1 MLPTPSLSSTP
12 IPAPLTTWLD
22 RLESTLAQRIAPVRH
37 GKVVEAMGTLLKVG
51 GLDAMLGELCELYDH
66 NGALLQRAEVVGLT
80 HQCVM
85 LAPFGSVAGLS
96 RVTRVAGLGRLVAV
110 PVGPGLLGRVV
121 DVFGAPLDGL
131 GEVPHEGWRPVAC
144 VPPEPMTR
152 RLIDTAMPTG
162 VRAIDGLS
170 TIGEGQ
176 RVGIFAPA
184 GVGKSTLLGMLARG
198 TACDVNVIVLI
209 GERGREVREFI
220 ELTLGA
226 AGLARSV
233 VVCATAERS
242 ALERA
247 RAAQTGTALAEYFRD
262 QGMRVML
269 MMDSL
274 TRFARAQRELGLA
287 LGEPPA
293 RGGYP
298 PSAFA
303 ELPRLLER
311 AGMGSQGSITAFY
324 TVLAEGEE
332 ADDPVSEEVRGLLD
346 GHLVLSRTLAA
357 RNRYPAL
364 DVLRSLSR
372 VMPQV
377 ASPLHCAGAARMRV
391 LLAKYQEIALLL
403 QIGEYEAGRDALA
416 DEAIARH
423 GGIETW
429 LNQRTDEISD
439 IATTRASV
447 TAFALP

>member
-1 MLPTPSLSSTP
+1 MKATS
-12 IPAPLTTWLD
+12 APLDSYFSALD
-22 RLESTLAQRIAPVRH
+22 RALAHAAAPVRY
-37 GKVVEAMGTLLKVG
+37 GKVIEALGTLLKVG
-51 GLDAMLGELCELYDH
+51 GLDVMLGELCALYDVH
-66 NGALLQRAEVVGLT
+66 GSLLQRAEVVGFTRQFAL
-80 HQCVM
+80 
-85 LAPFGSVAGLS
+85 LAPFGRIAGLS
-96 RVTRVAGLGRLVAV
+96 RVTRVAGLRCLVSV

-121 DVFGAPLDGL
+121 DAFGAPLDGC
-131 GEVPHEGWRPVAC
+131 GPVPAEGWRPLVGE
-144 VPPEPMTR
+144 PPEPMTR
-152 RLIDTAMPTG
+152 RLIDTPLATG
-162 VRAIDGLS
+162 VRAIDGLA

-176 RVGIFAPA
+176 RVGLFAPA

-198 TACDVNVIVLI
+198 TACDVNVIVLL

-220 ELTLGA
+220 ERVLGP
-226 AGLARSV
+226 AGMARSV

-247 RAAQTGTALAEYFRD
+247 RAAQSGTALAEYFRD
-262 QGMRVML
+262 QGLRVL
-269 MMDSL
+269 LLMDSL
-274 TRFARAQRELGLA
+274 TRFARAWRELSLA

-311 AGMGSQGSITAFY
+311 AGMAGQGSITAFY
-324 TVLAEGEE
+324 TVLAEDDDG
-332 ADDPVSEEVRGLLD
+332 DDPVSEEVRGLLD

-377 ASPLHCAGAARMRV
+377 ASALHCAGAARIRT
-391 LLAKYQEIALLL
+391 LLARYQEVELLL
-403 QIGEYEAGRDALA
+403 QIGEYQTGRDALA

-423 GGIETW
+423 AEIETW
-429 LNQRTDEISD
+429 FNQDTAEISSMD
-439 IATTRASV
+439 ATRTAV
-447 TAFALP
+447 TAFALR